1 MTVASKADIADRFA
15 RYLRW
20 ELADDLAL
28 LAQQY
33 PDATELVLDWTDLA
47 RWDPSLAEDIL
58 DAPDSM
64 FDHIEEAVR
73 RVPLPIDLKL
83 GQATVQFKNL
93 PESHTTAAGEFS
105 PSERRA
111 QLLAFEGQ
119 VAKRTQVK
127 PRLVKGAFE
136 CQRCGTLTR
145 IPMRPGAYLEPHE
158 CQGCEMQGPF
168 RINADQSVYQDY
180 QKLLLENPGSAAMG
194 GDTADITVH
203 LNGGLAGNAAIE
215 SCQDVVV
222 VGELQFRGGGPTPS
236 PEVVANSIEASGQSY
251 QDQEFTA
258 EQRALFERLR
268 ERPES
273 FDIGTKNPS
282 TADVLM
288 AAAAPKFVAGS
299 HPRDR
304 QVVRGL
310 VLQLVS
316 GSTFDAADGSHYRG
330 DIHVLLPGDPGTGKS
345 VLAKW
350 AAAVS
355 PRSAF
360 ASGERVS
367 GPGLTAAAVKDDFS
381 DGGFSIEPG
390 VLVRSH
396 EGLAVVDEL
405 DKAGEDAIEKMHSA
419 LADQIVPLSLA
430 GQSMTLPAEC
440 GLLGVA
446 NPRGGHFAGDEPLV
460 DALALESPLLSR
472 FDLIMQMRSKQDREH
487 VRELAESMLRTW
499 LAALKDATDQRLD
512 DQEADAIDPILS
524 IEEYRS
530 IIVRARQLHP
540 TPAND
545 AVIEELAEWF
555 EEQKMALPERYRDA
569 LADADGQYRGP
580 PVPVTAR
587 KLGAARRLA
596 QASARANLRD
606 EITLDDVAV
615 AKEMVSRAL
624 ADLDIPIVYNAGL
637 NGGDVQH
644 RETTELSGL
653 S

>member
-1 MTVASKADIADRFA
+1 MATSNADVADRFA

-20 ELADDLAL
+20 EVADDLAL

-33 PDATELVLDWTDLA
+33 PDSTELVLDWTDLA
-47 RWDPSLAEDIL
+47 RWDPDLAEDIL
-58 DAPDSM
+58 DAPESM
-64 FDHIEEAVR
+64 GDYVEEAVR
-73 RVPLPIDLKL
+73 TVALPVDVNL
-83 GQATVQFKNL
+83 GQTTVRFENL

-105 PSERRA
+105 PSDRRG

-127 PRLVKGAFE
+127 PRLVEAAFE

-145 IPMRPGAYLEPHE
+145 ISMRPGSYLEPHE

-168 RINADQSVYQDY
+168 RINQDQSHYQDY
-180 QKLLLENPGSAAMG
+180 QKLLLENPTSAATG
-194 GDTADITVH
+194 GDTADIVVH
-203 LNGGLAGNAAIE
+203 LNESLAGHGAIE
-215 SCQDVVV
+215 NCQEVVI
-222 VGELQFRGGGPTPS
+222 VGQLQFRGDGAIPS
-236 PEVVANSIEASGQSY
+236 PEVVASSIESAGYSY
-251 QDQEFTA
+251 QNADFTA
-258 EQRALFERLR
+258 DQRALFDRLR
-268 ERPES
+268 ERSES
-273 FDIGTKNPS
+273 FDIDARDPS
-282 TADVLM
+282 PADVLI

-316 GSTFDAADGSHYRG
+316 GSTFEARDGSHYRG

-350 AAAVS
+350 AAAVA
-355 PRSAF
+355 PRSAM
-360 ASGERVS
+360 ASGERTS

-390 VLVRSH
+390 VLVRAH

-419 LADQIVPLSLA
+419 LADQILPLSLA

-446 NPRGGHFAGDEPLV
+446 NPDGGHFSGGESLV
-460 DALALESPLLSR
+460 DALSLESPLLSR
-472 FDLIMQMRSKQDREH
+472 FDLVMQMRSKQDREH

-499 LAALKDATDQRLD
+499 SASLKDATDQSLD
-512 DQEADAIDPILS
+512 EDEADTIDPVLTMDQ
-524 IEEYRS
+524 YRAV
-530 IIVRARQLHP
+530 ITRARQLHP
-540 TPAND
+540 TPASD
-545 AVIEELAEWF
+545 AVIEELADWF

-615 AKEMVSRAL
+615 AKEMVSRTL

-637 NGGDVQH
+637 GGGDVAH
-644 RETTELSGL
+644 RETTELTGL